1 MAKTVTPLVHIDYNL
16 VDTTFD
22 RYTDFEGDLKFD
34 HSLKI
39 NGKFKGTIKTDG
51 FLYIGKS
58 AEVTADIEAGIVIL
72 EGSVRGNIIARDR
85 IEMMQ
90 TGKLYGDLDTAKLQ
104 IADGVVFEGNC
115 RMIKERKAPHAKE
128 PVAKPEPKAPVK
140 I

>member
-22 RYTDFEGDLKFD
+22 KQTDFDGDLKFD

-51 FLYIGKS
+51 FLYVGKT
-58 AEVTADIEAGIVIL
+58 ADVVADIEAGIVIL

-85 IEMMQ
+85 IEMMK

-128 PVAKPEPKAPVK
+128 PVTKPEPQTPVE

>member
-1 MAKTVTPLVHIDYNL
+1 MTKKVTPLVHIDYNL

-22 RYTDFEGDLKFD
+22 IHTDFKGDLIFD

-51 FLYIGKS
+51 FLYIGRT
-58 AEVTADIEAGIVIL
+58 AEVAADIEAGIVIL

-85 IEMMQ
+85 IEMMT
-90 TGKLYGDLDTAKLQ
+90 TGKLHGNLNTAKLQ

-115 RMIKERKAPHAKE
+115 RMIKERQAPHARE
-128 PVAKPEPKAPVK
+128 PVAKPGPQTPVN